1 MNTEAM
7 VKNKELTDYLK
18 DNLKQKEDIEDE
30 MLELG
35 DRLTDLMLERERL
48 ECEYQSITEEKEAG
62 TEVDEIRYLE
72 IEQEIDDLT
81 NEQEGITSTLDNLGE
96 HNDFLETKVN
106 ELTTE
111 INSFDMDS
119 I

>member
-48 ECEYQSITEEKEAG
+48 ECEY
-62 TEVDEIRYLE
+62 
-72 IEQEIDDLT
+72 
-81 NEQEGITSTLDNLGE
+81 
-96 HNDFLETKVN
+96 
-106 ELTTE
+106 
-111 INSFDMDS
+111 
-119 I
+119 